1 VGRLAG
7 HAQRTLRDTEGGE
20 MKNSL
25 ARSLLI
31 ALVAIPLMFTAGCGG
46 GNDKVVIVGQK
57 FTEADIMT
65 QLYKALLDDAGFNTE
80 VKNLGA
86 RDIYLSPLSKGDV
99 TISAD
104 YLSSMTEALN
114 RKANGDNA
122 PKVASP
128 DEQATLDELNKLA
141 EKEGLTALEPAK
153 AQDANAF
160 AVTKAFA
167 EKNNLTTLSDLG
179 ASGLS
184 VKLGGNSDCPQRADC
199 QKGLEDTYGIK
210 VSGFEPTGFGSQAT
224 KDDLVKGVTQIGS
237 VGTTDATL
245 DKLGLVILEDD
256 KHLQNA
262 ENLVPIVNSDWLKDN
277 EDAKKALDK
286 LSAVL
291 TTEDLT
297 SLIGK
302 VDIDREKA
310 ADVAK
315 EYLKS
320 KGLLG

>member
-1 VGRLAG
+1 MHHSLVR
-7 HAQRTLRDTEGGE
+7 RT
-20 MKNSL
+20 
-25 ARSLLI
+25 LI
-31 ALVAIPLMFTAGCGG
+31 ALLAVPLLLLAGCGG
-46 GNDKVVIVGQK
+46 GGGKVVIVGQK

-65 QLYKALLDDAGFNTE
+65 QLYKAVLDHEGYDTS
-80 VKNLGA
+80 VRNLGA
-86 RDIYLSPLSKGDV
+86 RDIYLGPLSKGDV

-114 RKANGDNA
+114 RKQNGDNA

-128 DEQATLDELNKLA
+128 DPKATLAELNKLA
-141 EKEGLTALEPAK
+141 AKEGLTALQPAK

-160 AVTKAFA
+160 AVTKQFA
-167 EKNNLTTLSDLG
+167 ETNHLTTLSDLG

-199 QKGLEDTYGIK
+199 QKGLEDTYGVK
-210 VSGFEPTGFGSQAT
+210 VTGFEPTGFGSQAT
-224 KDDLVKGVTQIGS
+224 KDDLVKGATQIGS

-245 DKLGLVILEDD
+245 DKLGLVILTDD

-262 ENLVPIVNSDWLKDN
+262 ENLVPIVNSKWLKDN
-277 EDAKKALDK
+277 DKARQALDK

-291 TTEDLT
+291 TTDDLT
-297 SLIGK
+297 TMIGK
-302 VDIDREKA
+302 VDLDREQA

-315 EYLKS
+315 AYLKD
-320 KGLLG
+320 KGLI

>member
-1 VGRLAG
+1 MHNALVR
-7 HAQRTLRDTEGGE
+7 RT
-20 MKNSL
+20 
-25 ARSLLI
+25 LI
-31 ALVAIPLMFTAGCGG
+31 ALLAVPLMFMAACGG
-46 GNDKVVIVGQK
+46 GGGKVVIVGQK
-57 FTEADIMT
+57 FTEADVMT
-65 QLYKALLDDAGFNTE
+65 QLYKAVLDDAGYDTS

-86 RDIYLSPLSKGDV
+86 RDIYLKPLSKGDV

-114 RKANGDNA
+114 RKANGDGA
-122 PKVASP
+122 SPVASP
-128 DEQATLDELNKLA
+128 DADATLKELNKLA
-141 EKEGLTALEPAK
+141 AKDGLTALEPAK

-160 AVTKAFA
+160 AVTEQFA
-167 EKNNLTTLSDLG
+167 QEHNLTTLSDLG
-179 ASGLS
+179 AAGIE

-199 QKGLEDTYGIK
+199 QKGLEDTYGVK
-210 VSGFEPTGFGSQAT
+210 VGGFEPTGFGSQAT

-256 KHLQNA
+256 KNLQNA
-262 ENLVPIVNSDWLKDN
+262 ENLVPIVNSKWLKDHK
-277 EDAKKALDK
+277 DAQKALDK

-297 SLIGK
+297 TLIGK
-302 VDIDREKA
+302 VDLDREKA

-315 EYLKS
+315 AYLKD
-320 KGLLG
+320 KGLI

>member
-1 VGRLAG
+1 ML
-7 HAQRTLRDTEGGE
+7 H
-20 MKNSL
+20 SL
-25 ARSLLI
+25 ARSIQI
-31 ALVAIPLMFTAGCGG
+31 ALVALVLTLTAACGG
-46 GNDKVVIVGQK
+46 GGGKVVIVGQK

-65 QLYKALLDDAGFNTE
+65 QLYKAVLDDAGYDTS

-86 RDIYLSPLSKGDV
+86 RDIYLTPLSKGDV

-114 RKANGDNA
+114 RKANGDDA
-122 PKVASP
+122 PKVASA
-128 DEQATLDELNKLA
+128 DAQATVAELNKLA
-141 EKEGLTALEPAK
+141 KKDGLTALEPAK
-153 AQDANAF
+153 AEDANAF

-167 EKNNLTTLSDLG
+167 QEHNLSTLSDLG

-245 DKLGLVILEDD
+245 ESLGLVILDDD
-256 KHLQNA
+256 KQVQNA

-277 EDAKKALDK
+277 EKAKKALDK

-297 SLIGK
+297 TLIGK
-302 VDIDREKA
+302 VDLDREKA

-315 EYLKS
+315 AYLKD
-320 KGLLG
+320 KGLI

>member
-1 VGRLAG
+1 MHKALVR
-7 HAQRTLRDTEGGE
+7 RTLV
-20 MKNSL
+20 
-25 ARSLLI
+25 ALL
-31 ALVAIPLMFTAGCGG
+31 AIPLMFTAACGG
-46 GNDKVVIVGQK
+46 GGGKVVIVGQK

-65 QLYKALLDDAGFNTE
+65 QLYKAVLDDAGYDTS

-99 TISAD
+99 TVSAD

-114 RKANGDNA
+114 RKANGDSAA
-122 PKVASP
+122 PVASP
-128 DEQATLDELNKLA
+128 DAAATLKELNKLA
-141 EKEGLTALEPAK
+141 AKDGLTALQPAK
-153 AQDANAF
+153 AEDANAF
-160 AVTKAFA
+160 AVTKKFA
-167 EKNNLTTLSDLG
+167 DDNSLKTLSDLG

-199 QKGLEDTYGIK
+199 QKGLEDKYGVK

-245 DKLGLVILEDD
+245 DKLGLVILSDD
-256 KHLQNA
+256 KSLQNA
-262 ENLVPIVNSDWLKDN
+262 ENLVPIVNSKWLKDN
-277 EDAKKALDK
+277 DKARKALDK

-291 TTEDLT
+291 TTADLT
-297 SLIGK
+297 AMIGK
-302 VDIDREKA
+302 VDLDRQKT

-315 EYLKS
+315 AYLKD
-320 KGLLG
+320 KGLI

>member
-1 VGRLAG
+1 M
-7 HAQRTLRDTEGGE
+7 H
-20 MKNSL
+20 NSL
-25 ARSLLI
+25 VRRALL
-31 ALVAIPLMFTAGCGG
+31 ALVAIPLLFSTACGG
-46 GNDKVVIVGQK
+46 GGGKVVIVGQK
-57 FTEADIMT
+57 FTEADVMT
-65 QLYKALLDDAGFNTE
+65 QLYKGILDDAGYDTS
-80 VKNLGA
+80 VKTLGA
-86 RDIYLSPLSKGDV
+86 RDIYLEPLMKGDV

-114 RKANGDNA
+114 RKANGDSA

-128 DEQATLDELNKLA
+128 DEQATLAELNKLA
-141 EKEGLTALEPAK
+141 KKDGLTALQPAK

-160 AVTKAFA
+160 AVTKEFA
-167 EKNNLTTLSDLG
+167 DTNHITTLSDLG

-224 KDDLVKGVTQIGS
+224 KDDLVKGVTQIAS

-245 DKLGLVILEDD
+245 DKLGLVILTDD

-262 ENLVPIVNSDWLKDN
+262 ENLVPIVNSTWLKDN
-277 EDAKKALDK
+277 DKARKALDK

-297 SLIGK
+297 TLIGK
-302 VDIDREKA
+302 VDLDREKA
-310 ADVAK
+310 SDVAQA
-315 EYLKS
+315 YLKD
-320 KGLLG
+320 KGLI

>member
-1 VGRLAG
+1 ML
-7 HAQRTLRDTEGGE
+7 H
-20 MKNSL
+20 SL
-25 ARSLLI
+25 ARSILI
-31 ALVAIPLMFTAGCGG
+31 ALVALALMLTAACGG
-46 GNDKVVIVGQK
+46 GGAKVVIVGQK

-65 QLYKALLDDAGFNTE
+65 QLYKAVLDDAGYDTS

-86 RDIYLSPLSKGDV
+86 RDIYLNPLSKGDV

-114 RKANGDNA
+114 RKANGDSA
-122 PKVASP
+122 AKVASA
-128 DEQATLDELNKLA
+128 DAQATLAELNKLA
-141 EKEGLTALEPAK
+141 KTDGLTALEPAK

-167 EKNNLTTLSDLG
+167 QEHNLRTLSDLG

-224 KDDLVKGVTQIGS
+224 KDDLAKGVTQIGS

-245 DKLGLVILEDD
+245 ESLGLVILDDD

-277 EDAKKALDK
+277 EKAKKALDK

-297 SLIGK
+297 TLIGK
-302 VDIDREKA
+302 VDLDREKA

-315 EYLKS
+315 AYLKD
-320 KGLLG
+320 KGLI

>member
-1 VGRLAG
+1 
-7 HAQRTLRDTEGGE
+7 
-20 MKNSL
+20 MKNTR
-25 ARSLLI
+25 ARSILI
-31 ALVAIPLMFTAGCGG
+31 ALVALPLMLTAGCGG
-46 GNDKVVIVGQK
+46 GGGKVVIVGQK

-65 QLYKALLDDAGFNTE
+65 QLYKAVLDHAGYDTS

-86 RDIYLSPLSKGDV
+86 RDIYLTPLSKGDV

-114 RKANGDNA
+114 RKANGDDA
-122 PKVASP
+122 PKVASS
-128 DEQATLDELNKLA
+128 DATATLAELNKLA
-141 EKEGLTALEPAK
+141 KKDGLTALQPAK

-167 EKNNLTTLSDLG
+167 QEHHLTTLSDLG
-179 ASGLS
+179 VSG
-184 VKLGGNSDCPQRADC
+184 VPVRLGGNSDCPQRADC

-210 VSGFEPTGFGSQAT
+210 VTGFEPTGFGSQAT
-224 KDDLVKGVTQIGS
+224 KDDLVKGVTQIAS

-245 DKLGLVILEDD
+245 ESLGLVILQDD
-256 KHLQNA
+256 KHVQNA

-277 EDAKKALDK
+277 EKAKKALDQ

-297 SLIGK
+297 KMIGK
-302 VDIDREKA
+302 VDLDREKA

-315 EYLKS
+315 AYLKD
-320 KGLLG
+320 KGLI

>member
-1 VGRLAG
+1 
-7 HAQRTLRDTEGGE
+7 
-20 MKNSL
+20 MKHSL
-25 ARSLLI
+25 ERRILV
-31 ALVAIPLMFTAGCGG
+31 ALVALPLMFTTACGG
-46 GNDKVVIVGQK
+46 GGGKVVIVGQK

-65 QLYKALLDDAGFNTE
+65 QLYKAMLDDAGFDTQ

-99 TISAD
+99 TVSAD

-114 RKANGDNA
+114 RKENGDSA
-122 PKVASP
+122 PKVASS
-128 DEQATLDELNKLA
+128 DTDATLAQLNKLA
-141 EKEGLTALEPAK
+141 AKEGLTALEPAK

-160 AVTKAFA
+160 AVTKDFA
-167 EKNNLTTLSDLG
+167 TKNSLKTLSDLG

-245 DKLGLVILEDD
+245 DKLGLVILQDD

-262 ENLVPIVNSDWLKDN
+262 ENLVPIVNSDWLKDH

-297 SLIGK
+297 TLIGK
-302 VDIDREKA
+302 VDIDREKP

-315 EYLKS
+315 QYLKD
-320 KGLLG
+320 KGLI

>member
-1 VGRLAG
+1 
-7 HAQRTLRDTEGGE
+7 
-20 MKNSL
+20 MKNPI
-25 ARSLLI
+25 ARSILI
-31 ALVAIPLMFTAGCGG
+31 ALVALPLMLTAACGG
-46 GNDKVVIVGQK
+46 GGGKVVIVGQK

-65 QLYKALLDDAGFNTE
+65 QLYKAVLDDAGYDTS

-86 RDIYLSPLSKGDV
+86 RDIYLDPLSKGDV

-122 PKVASP
+122 TKVASP
-128 DEQATLDELNKLA
+128 DPDATLTELNKLA
-141 EKEGLTALEPAK
+141 KKDGLTALQPAK

-167 EKNNLTTLSDLG
+167 QDHNLTTLSDLG
-179 ASGLS
+179 ASGIS
-184 VKLGGNSDCPQRADC
+184 VKLGGNSDCPERADC

-245 DKLGLVILEDD
+245 ESLGLVILTDD
-256 KHLQNA
+256 KQLQNA

-277 EDAKKALDK
+277 DKAKKALDK

-297 SLIGK
+297 AMIGK
-302 VDIDREKA
+302 VDLDREKA
-310 ADVAK
+310 SDVA
-315 EYLKS
+315 EAYLKD
-320 KGLLG
+320 KGLI

>member
-1 VGRLAG
+1 MHKALVR
-7 HAQRTLRDTEGGE
+7 RTLV
-20 MKNSL
+20 
-25 ARSLLI
+25 ALL
-31 ALVAIPLMFTAGCGG
+31 AIPLMFTAACGG
-46 GNDKVVIVGQK
+46 GGGKVVIVGQK

-65 QLYKALLDDAGFNTE
+65 QLYKAVLDDAGYDTS

-114 RKANGDNA
+114 RKANGDSAA
-122 PKVASP
+122 PVASP
-128 DEQATLDELNKLA
+128 DAAATLKELNKLA
-141 EKEGLTALEPAK
+141 AKDGLTALQPAK
-153 AQDANAF
+153 AEDANAF
-160 AVTKAFA
+160 AVTKKFA
-167 EKNNLTTLSDLG
+167 DDNSLKTLSDLG

-199 QKGLEDTYGIK
+199 QKGLEDTYGVK

-245 DKLGLVILEDD
+245 DKLGLVILSDD
-256 KHLQNA
+256 KSLQNA
-262 ENLVPIVNSDWLKDN
+262 ENLVPIVNSKWLKDN
-277 EDAKKALDK
+277 DKARKALDK

-291 TTEDLT
+291 TTADLT
-297 SLIGK
+297 AMIGK
-302 VDIDREKA
+302 VDLDRQKP

-315 EYLKS
+315 AYLKD
-320 KGLLG
+320 KGLI

>member
-1 VGRLAG
+1 MHKALVR
-7 HAQRTLRDTEGGE
+7 RTLV
-20 MKNSL
+20 
-25 ARSLLI
+25 ALL
-31 ALVAIPLMFTAGCGG
+31 AIPLMFTAACGG
-46 GNDKVVIVGQK
+46 GGGKVVIVGQK

-65 QLYKALLDDAGFNTE
+65 QLYKAVLDDAGYDTS

-114 RKANGDNA
+114 RKANGDSAA
-122 PKVASP
+122 PVASP
-128 DEQATLDELNKLA
+128 DAAATLKELNKLA
-141 EKEGLTALEPAK
+141 AKDGLTALQPAK
-153 AQDANAF
+153 AEDANAF
-160 AVTKAFA
+160 AVTKKFA
-167 EKNNLTTLSDLG
+167 DDNSLKTLSDLG

-199 QKGLEDTYGIK
+199 QKGLEDKYGVK

-245 DKLGLVILEDD
+245 EKLGLVILSDD
-256 KHLQNA
+256 KSLQNA
-262 ENLVPIVNSDWLKDN
+262 ENLVPIVNSKWLKDN
-277 EDAKKALDK
+277 DKARKALDK

-291 TTEDLT
+291 TTADLT
-297 SLIGK
+297 AMIGK
-302 VDIDREKA
+302 VDLDRQKP

-315 EYLKS
+315 AYLKD
-320 KGLLG
+320 KGLI

>member
-1 VGRLAG
+1 
-7 HAQRTLRDTEGGE
+7 

-25 ARSLLI
+25 ARSVVV
-31 ALVAIPLMFTAGCGG
+31 ALVAIPLLFTAGCGG
-46 GNDKVVIVGQK
+46 GEDKVVIVGQK

-65 QLYKALLDDAGFNTE
+65 QLYKALLDDAGFDTE

-86 RDIYLSPLSKGDV
+86 RDIYLEPLIKGDV
-99 TISAD
+99 MISAD

-114 RKANGDNA
+114 RKTNGDDA
-122 PKVASP
+122 TPVASP

-141 EKEGLTALEPAK
+141 GKDGLTALEPAK

-160 AVTKAFA
+160 AVTKEFA
-167 EKNNLTTLSDLG
+167 EKNSLATLSDLG

-199 QKGLEDTYGIK
+199 QKALEDDYGIK
-210 VSGFEPTGFGSQAT
+210 VTGFEPTGFGSQAT

-245 DKLGLVILEDD
+245 DSLGLVILEDD
-256 KHLQNA
+256 KHVQNA
-262 ENLVPIVNSDWLKDN
+262 ENLVPIVNSDWLEDH

-297 SLIGK
+297 ELIGK
-302 VDIDREKA
+302 VDLDRQKA
-310 ADVAK
+310 ADVA
-315 EYLKS
+315 EAYLKD
-320 KGLLG
+320 KGLI

>member
-1 VGRLAG
+1 ML
-7 HAQRTLRDTEGGE
+7 H
-20 MKNSL
+20 SL
-25 ARSLLI
+25 ARSIQI
-31 ALVAIPLMFTAGCGG
+31 ALVALVLTLTAACGG
-46 GNDKVVIVGQK
+46 GGGKVVIVGQK

-65 QLYKALLDDAGFNTE
+65 QLYKAVLDDAGYDTS

-86 RDIYLSPLSKGDV
+86 RDIYLTPLSKGDV

-114 RKANGDNA
+114 RKANGDDA
-122 PKVASP
+122 PKVASA
-128 DEQATLDELNKLA
+128 DAQATLAELNKLA
-141 EKEGLTALEPAK
+141 KKDGLTALEPAK
-153 AQDANAF
+153 AEDANAF

-167 EKNNLTTLSDLG
+167 QEHNLSTLSDLG

-184 VKLGGNSDCPQRADC
+184 VKLGGNSDCPQRTDC

-245 DKLGLVILEDD
+245 ESLGLVILEDD
-256 KHLQNA
+256 KQLQNA

-277 EDAKKALDK
+277 EKAKKALDK

-297 SLIGK
+297 TLIGK
-302 VDIDREKA
+302 VDLDREKA

-315 EYLKS
+315 AYLKD
-320 KGLLG
+320 KGLI

>member
-1 VGRLAG
+1 
-7 HAQRTLRDTEGGE
+7 
-20 MKNSL
+20 MKHSL
-25 ARSLLI
+25 AKSFVV
-31 ALVAIPLMFTAGCGG
+31 ALVAIPLMFTAACGG
-46 GNDKVVIVGQK
+46 GGGKVVIVGQK

-65 QLYKALLDDAGFNTE
+65 QLYKAILDDAGFDTS
-80 VKNLGA
+80 VKTLGA

-114 RKANGDNA
+114 RKANGDGA
-122 PKVASP
+122 SPVASP
-128 DEQATLDELNKLA
+128 DADATLDELNKLA
-141 EKEGLTALEPAK
+141 AKDGLTALEPAE

-160 AVTKAFA
+160 AVTKEFA
-167 EKNNLTTLSDLG
+167 ETNHLTTLSDLG

-199 QKGLEDTYGIK
+199 QKGLEGTYGIK
-210 VSGFEPTGFGSQAT
+210 ISGFEPTGFGSQAT

-245 DKLGLVILEDD
+245 DSLGLVILEDD

-262 ENLVPIVNSDWLKDN
+262 ENLVPIVNSDWLKDH

-291 TTEDLT
+291 TTADLT
-297 SLIGK
+297 ELIGK

-310 ADVAK
+310 SDVA
-315 EYLKS
+315 EAYLKD
-320 KGLLG
+320 KGLI

>member
-1 VGRLAG
+1 
-7 HAQRTLRDTEGGE
+7 
-20 MKNSL
+20 MKHSL
-25 ARSLLI
+25 ARSIVI
-31 ALVAIPLMFTAGCGG
+31 ALVAVPLMLTAACGG
-46 GNDKVVIVGQK
+46 DGGGKVVIVGQK

-65 QLYKALLDDAGFNTE
+65 QLYKAVLDDAGYDTS

-86 RDIYLSPLSKGDV
+86 RDIYLGPLSKGDV

-114 RKANGDNA
+114 RKANGDDA
-122 PKVASP
+122 EKVASP
-128 DEQATLDELNKLA
+128 DADATLDALNKLA
-141 EKEGLTALEPAK
+141 ESEGLTALEPAK
-153 AQDANAF
+153 AEDANAF
-160 AVTKAFA
+160 AVTKKFA
-167 EKNNLTTLSDLG
+167 EDNNLTTLSDLG

-184 VKLGGNSDCPQRADC
+184 VKLGANTDCPERADC

-210 VSGFEPTGFGSQAT
+210 ISGFEPTGFGSQAT
-224 KDDLVKGVTQIGS
+224 KDDLVNGVTQLGS

-245 DKLGLVILEDD
+245 EQLGLVILEDD

-277 EDAKKALDK
+277 EDAEKALNK
-286 LSAVL
+286 LSAAL

-297 SLIGK
+297 TLIGK
-302 VDIDREKA
+302 VDNDREKP

-315 EYLKS
+315 DYLKD
-320 KGLLG
+320 KGLI

>member
-1 VGRLAG
+1 
-7 HAQRTLRDTEGGE
+7 
-20 MKNSL
+20 MKNTR
-25 ARSLLI
+25 ARSILI
-31 ALVAIPLMFTAGCGG
+31 ALVALPLMLTAGCGG
-46 GNDKVVIVGQK
+46 GGGKVVIVGQK

-65 QLYKALLDDAGFNTE
+65 QLYKAVLDHAGYDTS

-86 RDIYLSPLSKGDV
+86 RDIYLTPLSKGDV

-114 RKANGDNA
+114 RKANGDDA
-122 PKVASP
+122 PKVASS
-128 DEQATLDELNKLA
+128 DATATLAELNKLA
-141 EKEGLTALEPAK
+141 KKDGLTALQPAK

-167 EKNNLTTLSDLG
+167 QEHHLTTLSDLG
-179 ASGLS
+179 ASG
-184 VKLGGNSDCPQRADC
+184 VPVRLGGNSDCPQRADC

-210 VSGFEPTGFGSQAT
+210 VTGFEPTGFGSQAT
-224 KDDLVKGVTQIGS
+224 KDDLVKGVTQIAS

-245 DKLGLVILEDD
+245 ESLGLVILQDD

-262 ENLVPIVNSDWLKDN
+262 ENLVPIVNSGWLKDN
-277 EDAKKALDK
+277 EKAEKALDK

-297 SLIGK
+297 KMIGK
-302 VDIDREKA
+302 VDLDREKA

-315 EYLKS
+315 AYLKD
-320 KGLLG
+320 KGLI

>member
-1 VGRLAG
+1 
-7 HAQRTLRDTEGGE
+7 

-25 ARSLLI
+25 ARRILI
-31 ALVAIPLMFTAGCGG
+31 ALVAIPVMFTAACGSDSGGSGG
-46 GNDKVVIVGQK
+46 GKVVIVGQK

-65 QLYKALLDDAGFNTE
+65 QLYKALLDDAGFDTS

-86 RDIYLSPLSKGDV
+86 RDIYLAPLSKGDV
-99 TISAD
+99 QISAD

-122 PKVASP
+122 AKVASP
-128 DEQATLDELNKLA
+128 DEQATLTELNKLA
-141 EKEGLTALEPAK
+141 AKEGLTALEPAK

-167 EKNNLTTLSDLG
+167 QKNSLTTLSDLG

-245 DKLGLVILEDD
+245 DSLGLVILTDD
-256 KHLQNA
+256 KNLQNA
-262 ENLVPIVNSDWLKDN
+262 ENLVPIVNSKWLKSH
-277 EDAKKALDK
+277 EDAKTALDK

-297 SLIGK
+297 TLIGK
-302 VDIDREKA
+302 VDLDREKA

-315 EYLKS
+315 AYLKD
-320 KGLLG
+320 KGLI

>member
-1 VGRLAG
+1 
-7 HAQRTLRDTEGGE
+7 
-20 MKNSL
+20 MKNAL
-25 ARSLLI
+25 GRRILI
-31 ALVAIPLMFTAGCGG
+31 ALVAIPLLLTAACGG
-46 GNDKVVIVGQK
+46 GSGKVVIVGQK

-65 QLYKALLDDAGFNTE
+65 QLYKAVLDDAGFDTS

-86 RDIYLSPLSKGDV
+86 RDIYLEPLSKGDV

-114 RKANGDNA
+114 RKANGDDA
-122 PKVASP
+122 AKVASP
-128 DEQATLDELNKLA
+128 DADATLKELNKLA
-141 EKEGLTALEPAK
+141 AKDGLTALEPAQ
-153 AQDANAF
+153 AEDANAF
-160 AVTKAFA
+160 AVTKEFA
-167 EKNNLTTLSDLG
+167 TANNLTTLSDLG

-210 VSGFEPTGFGSQAT
+210 VGGFEPTGFDSQAT
-224 KDDLVKGVTQIGS
+224 KDDLVNGVTQIGS

-277 EDAKKALDK
+277 DKARTALDK

-291 TTEDLT
+291 TTADLT
-297 SLIGK
+297 EMIGK

-310 ADVAK
+310 ADVA
-315 EYLKS
+315 EAYLKD
-320 KGLLG
+320 KGLI

>member
-1 VGRLAG
+1 
-7 HAQRTLRDTEGGE
+7 

-31 ALVAIPLMFTAGCGG
+31 ALATIPLLLLAGCGG
-46 GNDKVVIVGQK
+46 GGDRVVIVGQK

-65 QLYKALLDDAGFNTE
+65 QLYKALLDDAGFDTE

-86 RDIYLSPLSKGDV
+86 RDIYLEPLSKGDV
-99 TISAD
+99 MVSAD

-114 RKANGDNA
+114 RKANGDDA
-122 PKVASP
+122 AKVASP
-128 DEQATLDELNKLA
+128 DEKATLEVLNKLA
-141 EKEGLTALEPAK
+141 ADEGLTALEPAK

-160 AVTKAFA
+160 AVTKEFA
-167 EKNNLTTLSDLG
+167 EKNHLTTLSDLG

-184 VKLGGNSDCPQRADC
+184 VALGGNSDCPQRADC

-210 VSGFEPTGFGSQAT
+210 VSGFQPTGFGSQAT

-245 DKLGLVILEDD
+245 DSLGLVILTDD
-256 KHLQNA
+256 KNLQNA
-262 ENLVPIVNSDWLKDN
+262 ENLVPIVNTKWLADH
-277 EDAKKALDK
+277 EEAKAALDK

-297 SLIGK
+297 MLIGK
-302 VDIDREKA
+302 VDLDREKA
-310 ADVAK
+310 ADVAR
-315 EYLKS
+315 EYLDS

>member
-1 VGRLAG
+1 
-7 HAQRTLRDTEGGE
+7 
-20 MKNSL
+20 MKHSL
-25 ARSLLI
+25 ARSIVI
-31 ALVAIPLMFTAGCGG
+31 ALVAVPLMLTAACGG
-46 GNDKVVIVGQK
+46 DGGGKVVIVGQK

-65 QLYKALLDDAGFNTE
+65 QLYKAVLDDAGYDTS

-86 RDIYLSPLSKGDV
+86 RDIYLGPLSKGDV

-114 RKANGDNA
+114 RKANGDDA
-122 PKVASP
+122 EKVASP
-128 DEQATLDELNKLA
+128 DADATLDELNKLA
-141 EKEGLTALEPAK
+141 ESEGLTALEPAK
-153 AQDANAF
+153 AEDANAF
-160 AVTKAFA
+160 AGTKKFA
-167 EKNNLTTLSDLG
+167 EDNNLTTLSDLG

-184 VKLGGNSDCPQRADC
+184 VKLGANTDCPERADC

-210 VSGFEPTGFGSQAT
+210 ISGFEPTGFGSPAT

-245 DKLGLVILEDD
+245 DQLGLVLLEDD

-286 LSAVL
+286 LSDVL
-291 TTEDLT
+291 TTEDLAM
-297 SLIGK
+297 LIGK
-302 VDIDREKA
+302 VDNDREKA
-310 ADVAK
+310 SDVAQD
-315 EYLKS
+315 YLKD
-320 KGLLG
+320 KGLI

>member
-1 VGRLAG
+1 
-7 HAQRTLRDTEGGE
+7 
-20 MKNSL
+20 MKHSL
-25 ARSLLI
+25 ARRLLI
-31 ALVAIPLMFTAGCGG
+31 ALVAVPLTLTAACGG
-46 GNDKVVIVGQK
+46 SSGGGKVVIVGQK

-65 QLYKALLDDAGFNTE
+65 QLYKAVLDDAGFHTQ

-86 RDIYLSPLSKGDV
+86 RDIYLGPLSKDDV
-99 TISAD
+99 QISAD

-114 RKANGDNA
+114 RKENGDDA
-122 PKVASP
+122 AKVASS
-128 DEQATLDELNKLA
+128 DADATVKELNKLA
-141 EKEGLTALEPAK
+141 SKEGLTALQPAK

-160 AVTKAFA
+160 AVTKKFA
-167 EKNNLTTLSDLG
+167 DEHQLKTLSDLG

-184 VKLGGNSDCPQRADC
+184 VKLGGNTDCPERDDC

-210 VSGFEPTGFGSQAT
+210 VSGFEPTGFGSEAT

-245 DKLGLVILEDD
+245 DKLGLVILDDD

-262 ENLVPIVNSDWLKDN
+262 ENLVPIVNSKWLKDH

-286 LSAVL
+286 LSDVL

-302 VDIDREKA
+302 VDLDREKA

-315 EYLKS
+315 EYLKD
-320 KGLLG
+320 KGLI

>member
-1 VGRLAG
+1 MSNALVR
-7 HAQRTLRDTEGGE
+7 RT
-20 MKNSL
+20 
-25 ARSLLI
+25 LI
-31 ALVAIPLMFTAGCGG
+31 ALLAIPLMFTAACGG
-46 GNDKVVIVGQK
+46 GGGKVVIVGQK

-65 QLYKALLDDAGFNTE
+65 QLYKAVLDHAGYDTS

-86 RDIYLSPLSKGDV
+86 RDIYLDPLSKGDV

-114 RKANGDNA
+114 RKANGDDA
-122 PKVASP
+122 AKVASP
-128 DEQATLDELNKLA
+128 EAAATLTQLNKLV
-141 EKEGLTALEPAK
+141 KKDGLTALTPAK
-153 AQDANAF
+153 AEDANAF

-167 EKNNLTTLSDLG
+167 QEHNLTTLSDLG

-210 VSGFEPTGFGSQAT
+210 VTGFEPTGFGSQAT

-245 DKLGLVILEDD
+245 ESLGLVILQDD

-277 EDAKKALDK
+277 DKAEKALDK

-297 SLIGK
+297 TLIGK
-302 VDIDREKA
+302 VDLDRQKA

-315 EYLKS
+315 AYLKD
-320 KGLLG
+320 KGLI

>member
-1 VGRLAG
+1 
-7 HAQRTLRDTEGGE
+7 

-25 ARSLLI
+25 ARRILV
-31 ALVAIPLMFTAGCGG
+31 ALVAMPLLLTAGCGG
-46 GNDKVVIVGQK
+46 DGDKVVIVGQK

-65 QLYKALLDDAGFNTE
+65 QLYKAVLDDAGYDTS

-86 RDIYLSPLSKGDV
+86 RDIYLDPLSKGDV

-114 RKANGDNA
+114 RKANGDDA
-122 PKVASP
+122 AKVASP
-128 DEQATLDELNKLA
+128 DPDATLEELNKLA
-141 EKEGLTALEPAK
+141 DEYGLTALEPAK

-160 AVTKAFA
+160 AVTQKFA
-167 EKNNLTTLSDLG
+167 EDNSLTTLSDLG
-179 ASGLS
+179 ASGLD
-184 VKLGGNSDCPQRADC
+184 VKLGANSDCPQRDDC
-199 QKGLEDTYGIK
+199 QKGLEETYGITI
-210 VSGFEPTGFGSQAT
+210 SGFEPTGFGSQAT
-224 KDDLVKGVTQIGS
+224 KDDLVKGVTQLGS

-245 DKLGLVILEDD
+245 DQLGLVILEDD
-256 KHLQNA
+256 KSLQNA

-277 EDAKKALDK
+277 DKAEKALNE

-297 SLIGK
+297 ILIGK
-302 VDIDREKA
+302 VDLDREKA

-315 EYLKS
+315 EYLED
-320 KGLLG
+320 KGLI

>member
-1 VGRLAG
+1 
-7 HAQRTLRDTEGGE
+7 
-20 MKNSL
+20 
-25 ARSLLI
+25 
-31 ALVAIPLMFTAGCGG
+31 
-46 GNDKVVIVGQK
+46 
-57 FTEADIMT
+57 
-65 QLYKALLDDAGFNTE
+65 
-80 VKNLGA
+80 
-86 RDIYLSPLSKGDV
+86 
-99 TISAD
+99 
-104 YLSSMTEALN
+104 MTEALN

-122 PKVASP
+122 AKVASP
-128 DEQATLDELNKLA
+128 DADATLAELNKLA
-141 EKEGLTALEPAK
+141 KPDGVTALEPAK

-160 AVTKAFA
+160 AVTKDFA

-210 VSGFEPTGFGSQAT
+210 VTGFEPTGFGSQAT

-245 DKLGLVILEDD
+245 DSLGLVILTDD

-262 ENLVPIVNSDWLKDN
+262 ENLVPIVNSDWLKDH
-277 EDAKKALDK
+277 EDAKTALDK

-297 SLIGK
+297 TLIGK
-302 VDIDREKA
+302 VDLDREKA

-315 EYLKS
+315 SYLKD
-320 KGLLG
+320 KGLI

>member
-1 VGRLAG
+1 
-7 HAQRTLRDTEGGE
+7 
-20 MKNSL
+20 MKNTR
-25 ARSLLI
+25 ARSILI
-31 ALVAIPLMFTAGCGG
+31 ALVALPLMLTAGCGG
-46 GNDKVVIVGQK
+46 GGGKVVIVGQK

-65 QLYKALLDDAGFNTE
+65 QLYKAVLDHAGYDTS

-86 RDIYLSPLSKGDV
+86 RDIYLTPLSKGDV

-114 RKANGDNA
+114 RKANGDDA
-122 PKVASP
+122 PKVAST
-128 DEQATLDELNKLA
+128 DATATLAELNKLA
-141 EKEGLTALEPAK
+141 KKDGLTALQPAK

-167 EKNNLTTLSDLG
+167 QEHHLTTLSDLG
-179 ASGLS
+179 ASG
-184 VKLGGNSDCPQRADC
+184 VPVRLGGNSDCPQRADC

-210 VSGFEPTGFGSQAT
+210 VTGFEPTGFGSQAT
-224 KDDLVKGVTQIGS
+224 KDDLVKGVTQIAS

-245 DKLGLVILEDD
+245 ESLGLVILQDD
-256 KHLQNA
+256 KHVQNA

-277 EDAKKALDK
+277 EKAKKALDQ

-297 SLIGK
+297 KMIGK
-302 VDIDREKA
+302 VDLDREKA

-315 EYLKS
+315 AYLKD
-320 KGLLG
+320 KGLI

>member
-1 VGRLAG
+1 M
-7 HAQRTLRDTEGGE
+7 
-20 MKNSL
+20 MKL
-25 ARSLLI
+25 ARHALI
-31 ALVAIPLMFTAGCGG
+31 ALVAIPLMFAAGCGG
-46 GNDKVVIVGQK
+46 GGGKVVIVGQK

-65 QLYKALLDDAGFNTE
+65 QLYKAVLDDAGFDTS

-86 RDIYLSPLSKGDV
+86 RDIYLDPLSKGDV

-114 RKANGDNA
+114 RKANGDDA
-122 PKVASP
+122 PKVASA
-128 DEQATLDELNKLA
+128 DEQATLDQLNTLA
-141 EKEGLTALEPAK
+141 KKYGLTALEPAK

-160 AVTKAFA
+160 AVTKDFA
-167 EKNNLTTLSDLG
+167 QQNNLTTLSDLG

-199 QKGLEDTYGIK
+199 QKALEDDYGIK
-210 VSGFEPTGFGSQAT
+210 VSGFEPTGFGSEAT

-245 DKLGLVILEDD
+245 DKLGLVILTDD
-256 KHLQNA
+256 KHVQNA
-262 ENLVPIVNSDWLKDN
+262 ENLVPIVNSDWLKDHK
-277 EDAKKALDK
+277 DAQKALDK

-297 SLIGK
+297 GLIGK
-302 VDIDREKA
+302 VDLDREKA
-310 ADVAK
+310 ADVA
-315 EYLKS
+315 EAYLKS
-320 KGLLG
+320 KGLIG

>member
-1 VGRLAG
+1 MQHTLVR
-7 HAQRTLRDTEGGE
+7 RTLVAL
-20 MKNSL
+20 L
-25 ARSLLI
+25 AVPLLL
-31 ALVAIPLMFTAGCGG
+31 AAGCGG
-46 GNDKVVIVGQK
+46 GGGKVVIVGQK

-65 QLYKALLDDAGFNTE
+65 QLYKAVLDHEGYDTS
-80 VKNLGA
+80 VRNLGA
-86 RDIYLSPLSKGDV
+86 RDIYLGPLSKGDV

-114 RKANGDNA
+114 RKENGDSA
-122 PKVASP
+122 SKVASP
-128 DEQATLDELNKLA
+128 DEAATLTQLNKLA
-141 EKEGLTALEPAK
+141 AKEGLTALQPAK
-153 AQDANAF
+153 AEDANAF
-160 AVTKAFA
+160 AVTKQFA
-167 EKNNLTTLSDLG
+167 DSNHITSLSDLG

-245 DKLGLVILEDD
+245 EKLGLVILTDD

-262 ENLVPIVNSDWLKDN
+262 ENLVPIVNSKWLKDN
-277 EDAKKALDK
+277 DKAKKALDK

-297 SLIGK
+297 AMIGK
-302 VDIDREKA
+302 VDLDREKA

-315 EYLKS
+315 AYLKD
-320 KGLLG
+320 KGLI